1 MTTQREAEKLIE
13 LLGSNVP
20 APVLGQIDNV
30 TGAAL
35 VEIARRLVALEG
47 VYVEPKPKP
56 REYWIDD
63 NGIAHDNPYQQG
75 PTLQSP
81 SMVYVRE
88 VIEADDQ

>member
-35 VEIARRLVALEG
+35 VEIAKRLVALEG
-47 VYVEPKPKP
+47 VYEDFRNDEELKCFSVFGE
-56 REYWIDD
+56 
-63 NGIAHDNPYQQG
+63 
-75 PTLQSP
+75 
-81 SMVYVRE
+81 
-88 VIEADDQ
+88 EA